1 MVFSKMKKPLI
12 ILIFFFCS
20 ICGKAQILDAH
31 KTLFGEESFFNDQFI
46 KSNKIKIISGS
57 WSSKK
62 VKDIIRKK
70 DLDFYYEFNKNG
82 SLKQQ
87 YSTFLTQKTKK
98 DTSVIAFEY
107 DVDNKIITKRKTDNQ
122 GYFSYQYTYDANDNI
137 IKETYYRDENN
148 SPTKNEFELKKQ
160 YIITSD
166 SFAYQKMNAFQT
178 KKITYN
184 NYRKSYKETFFYYD
198 SLGYLIEIYS
208 KYIIGNNKS
217 KTTFS
222 YNETGRLAEKQTTP
236 NLIEGITKKEVFF
249 YDEIGNLIE
258 IKTYENEV
266 YKTSTQFMYDGKMLL
281 TAQLTKEIATE
292 FITILQFDYQF
303 FDE

>member
-1 MVFSKMKKPLI
+1 MKKYLLI
-12 ILIFFFCS
+12 VFLLFSFHLGS
-20 ICGKAQILDAH
+20 SQILDAH
-31 KTLFGEESFFNDQFI
+31 KTLFGEESFFNESFI

-70 DLDFYYEFNKNG
+70 DLDFYYEFNTNG
-82 SLKQQ
+82 MLQQQ
-87 YSTFLTQKTKK
+87 YTTFLTQTTKK
-98 DTSVIAFEY
+98 DTSVISFEY
-107 DVDNKIITKRKTDNQ
+107 DNDKKIITKRKTDNQ
-122 GYFSYQYTYDANDNI
+122 GYFSYQYTYDAANNI

-166 SFAYQKMNAFQT
+166 SFAYQKMNEFQT

-184 NYRKSYKETFFYYD
+184 TYRKSYKETFFYFD
-198 SLGYLIEIYS
+198 SLGYLIEVYS

-236 NLIEGITKKEVFF
+236 NLIEGITKKEVFI

-266 YKTSTQFMYDGKMLL
+266 YKTSTQFLYDGKMLL

>member
-1 MVFSKMKKPLI
+1 MKKYLLI
-12 ILIFFFCS
+12 VFLLFSFHLGS
-20 ICGKAQILDAH
+20 SQILDAH
-31 KTLFGEESFFNDQFI
+31 KTLFGEESFFNESFI

-70 DLDFYYEFNKNG
+70 DLDFFYEFNTNG
-82 SLKQQ
+82 MLQQQ
-87 YSTFLTQKTKK
+87 YTTFLTQTTKK
-98 DTSVIAFEY
+98 DTSVISFEY
-107 DVDNKIITKRKTDNQ
+107 DNDKKIITKRKTDNQ
-122 GYFSYQYTYDANDNI
+122 GYFSYQYTYDATNNI

-198 SLGYLIEIYS
+198 SLGYLIEVYS

-236 NLIEGITKKEVFF
+236 NLIEGITKKEVFI

-266 YKTSTQFMYDGKMLL
+266 YKTSTQFLYDGKMLL
-281 TAQLTKEIATE
+281 TAQLTKEIVTE

>member
-1 MVFSKMKKPLI
+1 MKKYLLI
-12 ILIFFFCS
+12 VFLLFSFHLGS
-20 ICGKAQILDAH
+20 SQILDAH
-31 KTLFGEESFFNDQFI
+31 KTLFGEESFFNESFI

-70 DLDFYYEFNKNG
+70 DLDFYYEFNTNG
-82 SLKQQ
+82 MLQQQ
-87 YSTFLTQKTKK
+87 YTTFLTQTTKK
-98 DTSVIAFEY
+98 DTSVISFEY
-107 DVDNKIITKRKTDNQ
+107 DNDKKIITKRKTDNQ
-122 GYFSYQYTYDANDNI
+122 GYFSYQYTYDATNNI

-148 SPTKNEFELKKQ
+148 SPTKNEFELKKHD
-160 YIITSD
+160 IITSD

-198 SLGYLIEIYS
+198 SLGYLIEVYS

-236 NLIEGITKKEVFF
+236 NLIEGITKKEVFI

-266 YKTSTQFMYDGKMLL
+266 YKTSTQFLYDGKMLL